1 MFWRFS
7 VYVFVELYIIFK
19 NMYSPKVKEEFI
31 PILYNLKQ
39 KTGKTM
45 TKLINEAVKKYLKE
59 IENLE
64 IKNNDK
70 RKG

>member
-1 MFWRFS
+1 
-7 VYVFVELYIIFK
+7 
-19 NMYSPKVKEEFI
+19 MYSPKVKEEFI

-45 TKLINEAVKKYLKE
+45 TKLINEAVEKYLKE
-59 IENLE
+59 IENSE

-70 RKG
+70 RKE